1 MILCIQLHMSSTVQC
16 HCECTCRTVVCVTL
30 HTYMQHCDTSHCTY
44 VSLYTCIMDLDVS
57 LCVST
62 VLDSGVHRF
71 VRLFLQALVCVTF
84 VPKYPGVCQLTFLH
98 TLVCVTFVPT
108 NPGVCQ
114 TYISAYPGVRHFV
127 FTGLN
132 LMCVAFRFSIYIYI
146 YRTVM
151 HVTLCSSTCMIL
163 MYITLCSYGQDS
175 DVCHF
180 VLLAGQPLKEPVVQ
194 YGKLFHFLCCLKPVS
209 LS

>member
-1 MILCIQLHMSSTVQC
+1 
-16 HCECTCRTVVCVTL
+16 
-30 HTYMQHCDTSHCTY
+30 
-44 VSLYTCIMDLDVS
+44 
-57 LCVST
+57 
-62 VLDSGVHRF
+62 
-71 VRLFLQALVCVTF
+71 
-84 VPKYPGVCQLTFLH
+84 
-98 TLVCVTFVPT
+98 
-108 NPGVCQ
+108 
-114 TYISAYPGVRHFV
+114 
-127 FTGLN
+127 
-132 LMCVAFRFSIYIYI
+132 MCVAFRFSIYIYM
-146 YRTVM
+146 TVM